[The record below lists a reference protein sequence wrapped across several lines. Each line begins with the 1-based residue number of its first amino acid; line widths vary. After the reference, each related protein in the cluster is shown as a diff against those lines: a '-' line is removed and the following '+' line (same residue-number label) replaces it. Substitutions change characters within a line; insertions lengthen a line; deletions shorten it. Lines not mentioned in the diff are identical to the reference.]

1 MRCSSEASSSSTCA
15 KSGAKLAMRSI
26 SSSSAAPS
34 PAARMSISASHL
46 RALDRAEHRVHVGR
60 DELAA
65 AVRDRLIEQREAV
78 AQRAVGRA
86 REHVDRLVLEHDALG
101 AEDRA
106 HLADD
111 LLGRQALE
119 VELDAAREHR
129 HRQLLRIGRRE
140 QELDVRRR
148 LLERL
153 EERVERGL
161 REHVH
166 LVDEVHLVAATRRRV
181 LRVVDQLAHVVDA
194 GVARGVDFEQVD
206 EAARVDLAAR
216 AALAARIRGRPVLA
230 VQRLGEDAR
239 DRRLA
244 DAARA
249 GEQERVMQ
257 PAGIERVRERAHD
270 VLLADQLG
278 EAARTPFARKGLIR
292 HGGSLGI
299 DRL

>member
-1 MRCSSEASSSSTCA
+1 MQP
-15 KSGAKLAMRSI
+15 L
-26 SSSSAAPS
+26 
-34 PAARMSISASHL
+34 HL
-46 RALDRAEHRVHVGR
+46 RALDGAEHCVHVGR
-60 DELAA
+60 DELAT
-65 AVRDRLIEQREAV
+65 AVRDRLIEQRKAV
-78 AQRAVGRA
+78 AQRAVGSA
-86 REHVDRLVLEHDALG
+86 REHVDGLVLERDALG

-106 HLADD
+106 QLAGD
-111 LLGRQALE
+111 LLGREALQ
-119 VELDAAREHR
+119 VELDAARQHR
-129 HRQLLRIGRRE
+129 HRQLLRIGGRE

-153 EERVERGL
+153 QERVERAL

-166 LVDEVHLVAATRRRV
+166 LVDEIHLVAAARRRV

-194 GVARGVDFEQVD
+194 GVAGGVDLEQVD

-216 AALAARIRGRPVLA
+216 AALAARGRCRPLLA

-244 DAARA
+244 DAARP
-249 GEQERVMQ
+249 GEEERMVQ
-257 PAGIERVRERAHD
+257 PARIERVRERAHD
-270 VLLADQLG
+270 VLLSDQLG

-292 HGGSLGI
+292 HGDSLGT